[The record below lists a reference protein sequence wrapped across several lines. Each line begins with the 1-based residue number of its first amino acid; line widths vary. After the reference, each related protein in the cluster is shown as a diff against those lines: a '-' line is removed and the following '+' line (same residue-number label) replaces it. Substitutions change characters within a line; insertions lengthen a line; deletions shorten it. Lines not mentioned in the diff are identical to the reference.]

1 MKIEVSEE
9 TKNKF
14 QVNVNNKK
22 FLVALNEDYY
32 QKLTTE
38 KFSKE
43 ELIIASFKFL
53 LDREPAEQILFK
65 FNLQIIKKYFPEYEQ
80 EIKNYLKNKN

>member
-53 LDREPAEQILFK
+53 LDREPAEQILF
-65 FNLQIIKKYFPEYEQ
+65 
-80 EIKNYLKNKN
+80 